1 MTRTEYNEE
10 KLMKRFTLKTLAAT
24 FLFAFAGVSQAAFPD
39 KPIKLVVPFPP
50 GGTTDVVARQV
61 APKAAEILG
70 QPIIIENKGGAGASI
85 GSDFVAKSPADGYTL
100 LVATNSHTANPF
112 IYKSLPYDTVKDFTS
127 IALIGDN
134 PGIFVVHPSVPANN
148 VKEFVA
154 YAKAA
159 NPPLGFGSAGAGTYP
174 HLSAELFKDQ
184 AGIPMMHVPYKGAGP
199 ALIDLLGGVYQF
211 KVEGSATAMAHIKAG
226 KLKALG
232 VTSRERIAAAPDL
245 PTVAEQG
252 YPEYETNF
260 WMAILGPANMPKDV
274 KDKLEAAFVK
284 ALKDKDLIAKLEGL
298 SVRVMGGS
306 ANDTDALIT
315 KELKMWPPIVKK
327 AGITAN

>member
-1 MTRTEYNEE
+1 MQ
-10 KLMKRFTLKTLAAT
+10 RFTFKALAAAV
-24 FLFAFAGVSQAAFPD
+24 LLGLAGTAIAAFPD
-39 KPIKLVVPFPP
+39 KPIRLVVPFPP
-50 GGTTDVVARQV
+50 GGTTDVVARHV

-134 PGIFVVHPSVPANN
+134 PGIFVVHPSVPVSN

-154 YAKAA
+154 YAKKA
-159 NPPLGFGSAGAGTYP
+159 NPPLSFGSAGAGTYP

-184 AGIPMMHVPYKGAGP
+184 AGIQMEHIPYKGAGP

-211 KVEGSATAMAHIKAG
+211 KVEGSATAMSHIQAG

-232 VTSRERIAAAPDL
+232 VTSKQRIAAAPEI

-284 ALKDKDLIAKLEGL
+284 AIKDKDVTAKLEGV
-298 SVRVMGGS
+298 SVRVMAGS
-306 ANDTDALIT
+306 AKDLDGLIQ

-327 AGITAN
+327 ANITAN